1 MEVGIAV
8 SIIVAVTVVV
18 GIAVRMYVTKGNKG
32 GARKPTRSEHDLP
45 K

>member
-1 MEVGIAV
+1 MTTA
-8 SIIVAVTVVV
+8 VAVALVSAAVILV
-18 GIAVRMYVTKGNKG
+18 GIAVRMYQTKGNKG